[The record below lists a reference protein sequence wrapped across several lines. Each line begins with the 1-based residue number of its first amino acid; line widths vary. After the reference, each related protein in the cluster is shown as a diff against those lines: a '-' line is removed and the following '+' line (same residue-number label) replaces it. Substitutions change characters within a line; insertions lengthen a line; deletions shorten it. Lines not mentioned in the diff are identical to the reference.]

1 MIKDERQNNRKK
13 KEHTWLSIHRRPKSF
28 GLARCRF
35 NDVRALC
42 DIYQISVDTLMK
54 IYSYTIVLVLL
65 IFESIKSIKSKY
77 FNEAE
82 NFTGHEGSND
92 R

>member
-1 MIKDERQNNRKK
+1 
-13 KEHTWLSIHRRPKSF
+13 
-28 GLARCRF
+28 
-35 NDVRALC
+35 
-42 DIYQISVDTLMK
+42 MK